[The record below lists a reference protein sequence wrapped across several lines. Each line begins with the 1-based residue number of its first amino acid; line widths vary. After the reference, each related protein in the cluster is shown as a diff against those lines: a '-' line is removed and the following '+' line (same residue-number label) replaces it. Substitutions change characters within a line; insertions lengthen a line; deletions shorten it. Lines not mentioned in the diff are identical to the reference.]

1 MWSSCSEAE
10 TWIQLTSK
18 YDLLSLYIH
27 CQRHVRRFSWNTT
40 DWDASRQRSSSK
52 SFKGGLNV
60 TCQPYNA
67 ISHTTANHVYNVTI
81 PSLETIISREVLWRS
96 TATLKITVFRQTSD
110 ASGVAGQRPIDD
122 FPAHADTEPS
132 AANVS
137 YAGRPTS
144 YMSYPNN
151 VLAYDMN
158 RPTGTAYYHKPR
170 GS

>member
-1 MWSSCSEAE
+1 MLVELQASVR
-10 TWIQLTSK
+10 LT
-18 YDLLSLYIH
+18 I
-27 CQRHVRRFSWNTT
+27 
-40 DWDASRQRSSSK
+40 
-52 SFKGGLNV
+52 
-60 TCQPYNA
+60 
-67 ISHTTANHVYNVTI
+67 
-81 PSLETIISREVLWRS
+81 
-96 TATLKITVFRQTSD
+96 
-110 ASGVAGQRPIDD
+110 

-132 AANVS
+132 AAKVS